1 MHWEKNIP
9 DSCRRDADTQDVDR
23 ARKDFTRNLVRQL
36 AEENKVASTAH
47 WLCVSLVRVRSCL
60 LICSK

>member
-9 DSCRRDADTQDVDR
+9 DLCRRGANTRDVDR
-23 ARKDFTRNLVRQL
+23 ARKDFTLNLVRQL

-47 WLCVSLVRVRSCL
+47 WLCVSLVGVRNCL